1 MCSWDRYAR
10 SKQDKLKSRI
20 RKGIPDS
27 LRATVWP
34 RFTGALEAMKAHPA
48 GLYRRML
55 GQNCEL
61 ADVISRDIARTF
73 PNHLMFRDEMG
84 SSGGDG
90 EEVSGSSSGR
100 QSLYNVLKAYANF
113 DPQVGYCQGMGFIV
127 GLFLMYMSEEESF
140 WMLERVMRSDKF
152 LMHGLYA
159 IGFPLLHQ
167 YFYQFD
173 QLLHALAPKLHE
185 HLSINE
191 IGPSLYA
198 TQWFITVFS
207 YNMPFELVLR
217 IWDIFLFEGPKIPFR
232 FALSFMLRYD
242 EQIRG
247 GDLEG
252 IITTLKEIHTD
263 PAMDD
268 VDEVVERAMKVRLT
282 RSQLSELAHE
292 YDQQQ
297 LHNKMAAKGK

>member
-1 MCSWDRYAR
+1 
-10 SKQDKLKSRI
+10 
-20 RKGIPDS
+20 
-27 LRATVWP
+27 
-34 RFTGALEAMKAHPA
+34 
-48 GLYRRML
+48 ML
-55 GQNCEL
+55 AQNCEQ

-73 PNHLMFRDEMG
+73 PNHLMFRDELG

-140 WMLERVMRSDKF
+140 WMTERVMRSDKF
-152 LMHGLYA
+152 MMHGLYA
-159 IGFPLLHQ
+159 VGLPLLQQ

-173 QLLHALAPKLHE
+173 QLLFNVAPKLHE
-185 HLSINE
+185 HLEVNG

-198 TQWFITVFS
+198 TQWFMTVFS

-242 EQIRG
+242 EQVRI
-247 GDLEG
+247 GDLES

-263 PAMDD
+263 PAMEDVDD
-268 VDEVVERAMKVRLT
+268 VVEHAMQVKLT
-282 RSQLSELAHE
+282 RRQLSELAHE

-297 LHNKMAAKGK
+297 LHNKIAAKKK

>member
-1 MCSWDRYAR
+1 M
-10 SKQDKLKSRI
+10 

-34 RFTGALEAMKAHPA
+34 RFTGALEAMKAAPP
-48 GLYRRML
+48 GLYRQKL
-55 GQNCEL
+55 AEDCEL

-73 PNHLMFRDEMG
+73 PNHLMFRDELG

-90 EEVSGSSSGR
+90 EEVSGSSKGR
-100 QSLYNVLKAYANF
+100 QSLYNVLKAYANY
-113 DPQVGYCQGMGFIV
+113 DKQVGYCQGMGFIV

-152 LMHGLYA
+152 MMHGVYA
-159 IGFPLLHQ
+159 VGFPLLHQ

-173 QLLHALAPKLHE
+173 QLLNQTLPKLHE
-185 HLSINE
+185 HLDMHGIT
-191 IGPSLYA
+191 PTLYA

-217 IWDIFLFEGPKIPFR
+217 IWDVFLSEGPKIPFR
-232 FALSFMLRYD
+232 FALSFMERYED
-242 EQIRG
+242 AIRD
-247 GDLEG
+247 GDLES
-252 IITTLKEIHTD
+252 IISTLKEIHED
-263 PAMDD
+263 PAMEDTDD
-268 VDEVVERAMKVRLT
+268 VVERAMKVKLT
-282 RSQLSELAHE
+282 RKQLSELAHE

-297 LHNKMAAKGK
+297 LHNKMALKQGRK